1 MIIPVDDV
9 ATPTDEEIIT
19 AYVALGF
26 DEESAG
32 VYLAVLRNP
41 DPRFEVD

>member
-9 ATPTDEEIIT
+9 ATATDEEIIA
-19 AYVALGF
+19 AYLKLGF

-41 DPRFEVD
+41 DLRFEVD